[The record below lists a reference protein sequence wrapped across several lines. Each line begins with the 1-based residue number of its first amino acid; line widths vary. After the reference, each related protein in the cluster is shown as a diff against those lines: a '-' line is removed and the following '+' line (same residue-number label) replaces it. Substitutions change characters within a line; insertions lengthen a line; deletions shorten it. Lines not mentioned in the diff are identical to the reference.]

1 MPYPYPTLAD
11 GAEAGRYVARVL
23 RKIEEPDKAAFVN
36 ALYTLEGCAL
46 SLAVG
51 PGSISTQSVNT
62 IDSEAQI
69 LSVLENFDTIDDA
82 EPGNVKAMGL
92 IGDAGRRVILKLV
105 MQALQQTLAGVD
117 WSKIL
122 QDFLGVALPKTE
134 S

>member
-1 MPYPYPTLAD
+1 MPYPYPSLAD

-51 PGSISTQSVNT
+51 PGAITTQSVNT
-62 IDSEAQI
+62 IDTEAQI
-69 LSVLENFDTIDDA
+69 LAVLESFDTIDDA

-92 IGDAGRRVILKLV
+92 IGDAGRRVILKLIQ
-105 MQALQQTLAGVD
+105 QALAQVLAGVD
-117 WSKIL
+117 WDELIKK
-122 QDFLGVALPKTE
+122 FLGVALPVTP
-134 S
+134 

>member
-1 MPYPYPTLAD
+1 MYPYPSLAD

-46 SLAVG
+46 SLSVG
-51 PGSISTQSVNT
+51 PGAVSTQSVNT

-69 LSVLENFDTIDDA
+69 LAVLESYDAIDDA

-117 WSKIL
+117 WSEIIQK
-122 QDFLGVALPKTE
+122 FLGGVLPTTP
-134 S
+134 